1 MSYVGGL
8 QDVICDIW
16 TFFFFNHMSYLLKT
30 LLMEAILR
38 PEYLQDCNCDKKR
51 ILY

>member
-1 MSYVGGL
+1 MSF
-8 QDVICDIW
+8 VIFGV
-16 TFFFFNHMSYLLKT
+16 FFSNHMSYLLKK
-30 LLMEAILR
+30 LLMEAISR